1 MRLCFCDR
9 ILVLKQGPQ
18 SGPRTVSV
26 DAMLEESGPDSGPKN
41 GVAEVGNFRFQL
53 RGRVQPDASD
63 WLGDTA
69 VVKHFRS
76 FGNTDKKTARVG
88 TETAAFAQFPHNF
101 QRNCKKRRLA
111 CSGRF
116 RAILRPVRPQL
127 LVAVH
132 ES

>member
-1 MRLCFCDR
+1 
-9 ILVLKQGPQ
+9 
-18 SGPRTVSV
+18 
-26 DAMLEESGPDSGPKN
+26 MLEESGPDSGPKN

-53 RGRVQPDASD
+53 GGRVEPEASD

-76 FGNTDKKTARVG
+76 FGNTGEETARVG

-101 QRNCKKRRLA
+101 QRNCKKCRLA

-116 RAILRPVRPQL
+116 RAILRLPRPRRLSQFM
-127 LVAVH
+127 
-132 ES
+132 